1 MAKGVLI
8 NHCLTRKVFIF
19 AYYNRCRHFANA
31 PKSHNWPNGG
41 QWTIWWNL

>member
-19 AYYNRCRHFANA
+19 AYITGVVILLTLVRVITDQMVDSEQYDE
-31 PKSHNWPNGG
+31 
-41 QWTIWWNL
+41 T